1 MGILDYTMYNQIKS
15 LYEKLGPPMLTNFR
29 IKDLDGNIPFK
40 AGAFTLADQDG
51 RIVLIKRTLDPK
63 HPEFERYWWI
73 PGGGLESGEGI
84 DDAAIREFK
93 EETGL
98 EIRLTKL
105 LVAGLHKNKWFYF
118 FFRGHVSG
126 GELSPYNDPDN
137 TTADARYFLPS
148 ELSVQ
153 NLWGDVD
160 KIILVKEG
168 FLKYSIDH
176 LVIKCGLKNYKDY
189 T

>member
-1 MGILDYTMYNQIKS
+1 
-15 LYEKLGPPMLTNFR
+15 MLTNFR
-29 IKDLDGNIPFK
+29 VEDLDENVPFK

-51 RIVLIKRTLDPK
+51 RIVLIKRTSHPQ
-63 HPEFERYWWI
+63 HPEFEQYWWI

-84 DDAAIREFK
+84 EDAAIREFK

-98 EIRLTKL
+98 EIQLTKL
-105 LVAGLHKNKWFYF
+105 LVAGLHKNTWFYF

-126 GELSPYNDPDN
+126 GCLSPYQDPDN

-153 NLWGDVD
+153 NIWGDVS

-168 FLKYSIDH
+168 FLEYPIAD
-176 LVIKCGLKNYKDY
+176 LVVKCGLRKSLELL
-189 T
+189 